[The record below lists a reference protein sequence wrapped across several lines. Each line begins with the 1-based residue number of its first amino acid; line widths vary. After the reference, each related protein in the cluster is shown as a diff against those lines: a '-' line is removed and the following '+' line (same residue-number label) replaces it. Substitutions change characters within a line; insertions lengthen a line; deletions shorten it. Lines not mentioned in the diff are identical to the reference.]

1 MRERSFRNQLT
12 SIVVIGALWRLVILA
27 IKWHKQLLLNDSFY
41 YSVQAAEL
49 ATGHGY
55 VQPFTDQ
62 PGAEHGPLTSTL
74 MAIVSFGHNPVPYQR
89 IVTMLGGIATLA
101 VIGLIGRRLAGNRAG
116 LFAAAIAAVYPNLW
130 MNDGLVMSESVSVL
144 VVVLWLL
151 AMLRFVDRPMP
162 RSALLVGVLLGL
174 AALARSELIVL
185 LALVAV
191 FCWFVLRKDGG
202 RKRLVAI
209 VVGAA
214 VVTIS
219 PWVIYNL
226 SRFQDPVTLSTN
238 DGTTLA
244 GAYCDRVFHGPE
256 LGGWSLL
263 CLSDDPLDGTIH
275 EPSVMSA
282 HRRTVA
288 LDYLRH
294 HLSEMP
300 KVEAARVGR
309 TLDVFGLHNLVF
321 QDVGEERW
329 HWASWSGIITFW
341 LLAPMSVLGLRQL
354 RRSHR
359 WLLILPCLCVLATT
373 LAFYGTHR
381 IRSSMEPM
389 VVLGAAIWLAQL
401 SIQGAV
407 PGSRRG
413 SAARSS
419 SSSRS
424 ASGSRPESPWRS
436 SITDPNSSTTA
447 SNAGL

>member
-1 MRERSFRNQLT
+1 M
-12 SIVVIGALWRLVILA
+12 VGAVWRLVILA

-49 ATGHGY
+49 AKGHGY

-74 MAIVSFGHNPVPYQR
+74 MAIVSWGHNPVPYQR
-89 IVTMLGGIATLA
+89 IVTTLCGIATVA
-101 VIGLIGRRLAGNRAG
+101 VIGLVGRKLAGDRTG
-116 LFAAAIAAVYPNLW
+116 LFAAAIAAGYPNLW

-151 AMLRFVDRPMP
+151 AMLRFVERPTP
-162 RSALLVGVLLGL
+162 RSALLAGVLLGL

-185 LALVAV
+185 EALVAV
-191 FCWFVLRKDGG
+191 FCWFALREGGG
-202 RKRLVAI
+202 RKLLVAI

-214 VVTIS
+214 LITIS

-282 HRRTVA
+282 HRRTVG

-309 TLDVFGLHNLVF
+309 TLDVYGLRNLVF

-329 HWASWSGIITFW
+329 HWASWAGIASFW
-341 LLAPMSVLGLRQL
+341 LLAPMSVLGLR
-354 RRSHR
+354 RIGRVDR
-359 WLLILPCLCVLATT
+359 WLLILPCLGVLATT
-373 LAFYGTHR
+373 LAFYGAHR
-381 IRSSMEPM
+381 IRSSMEPTI
-389 VVLGAAIWLAQL
+389 VLGAARWLAQL
-401 SIQGAV
+401 PFRGSA
-407 PGSRRG
+407 PDSRRG
-413 SAARSS
+413 SRGPGSRLSSGSRAGSAPRSS
-419 SSSRS
+419 S
-424 ASGSRPESPWRS
+424 
-436 SITDPNSSTTA
+436 TDPKSSTTA
-447 SNAGL
+447 SSAGL